1 MSYEVKRGFSKRRN
15 CYMYGIYKDGEL
27 YENTLLYGRKNAQLI
42 VGLLTL
48 MDEYIID
55 HENGTFQIMQIL
67 RMDKEREKNGKVEYR
82 V

>member
-1 MSYEVKRGFSKRRN
+1 MSYEVKRGLSKRRN
-15 CYMYGIYKDGEL
+15 CYMYGIYKDGKL
-27 YENTLLYGRKNAQLI
+27 YENTLLYGIKNAQLI
-42 VGLLTL
+42 AELLTL

-55 HENGTFQIMQIL
+55 RENGTFQIMQIL